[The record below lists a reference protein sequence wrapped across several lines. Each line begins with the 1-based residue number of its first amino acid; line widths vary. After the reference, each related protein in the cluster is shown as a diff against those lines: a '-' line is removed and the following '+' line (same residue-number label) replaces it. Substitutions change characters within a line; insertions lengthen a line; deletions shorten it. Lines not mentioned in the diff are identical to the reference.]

1 MSRKQEA
8 FEALRLADEQA
19 REASRLFHREAET
32 ALNSGVV
39 PPEPWDLVVKFYQAM
54 REAQAKRNQ
63 AWYAYGA
70 VLGINNDA

>member
-1 MSRKQEA
+1 MPSRSEA
-8 FEALRLADEQA
+8 FEALRDADEQA
-19 REASRLFHREAET
+19 REASRLFHREAEI
-32 ALNSGVV
+32 ALNSGIL